1 MSPPLAEPPATRT
14 AVSGPP
20 ATRGAGPVWI
30 GFDGRGLGPAMLGA
44 EPMLDRFPNLYDR
57 DRWRR
62 FGYPLLGLGIVC
74 VIVGAIFD
82 SQKDTGTANVLLVAA
97 ALGLGLSVS
106 LWMRQRYSY
115 LRLEGDQLFFR
126 YLTVSVRLDV
136 TEVRRARVAK
146 LVAALQRRGR
156 APRSLSGADALVLR
170 LRSPDSGRLRRLLS
184 RRCVFGDELVIPLHD
199 AVLLQRQIE
208 AALAPQRRGS
218 GDEDRPPAPRRRN
231 RRR

>member
-1 MSPPLAEPPATRT
+1 MHEHFT
-14 AVSGPP
+14 
-20 ATRGAGPVWI
+20 
-30 GFDGRGLGPAMLGA
+30 
-44 EPMLDRFPNLYDR
+44 NLYDR

-62 FGYPLLGLGIVC
+62 YGYSLTAVGVLCVVLAAVFESRKQEGAGQVWLISAALTLGL
-74 VIVGAIFD
+74 AI
-82 SQKDTGTANVLLVAA
+82 
-97 ALGLGLSVS
+97 S

>member
-1 MSPPLAEPPATRT
+1 
-14 AVSGPP
+14 
-20 ATRGAGPVWI
+20 
-30 GFDGRGLGPAMLGA
+30 MLGA

-62 FGYPLLGLGIVC
+62 LGYPMLGLGLVC

-82 SQKDTGTANVLLVAA
+82 GQKDTGAANVWLVAA

-126 YLTVSVRLDV
+126 YLTVSARLDL

-156 APRSLSGADALVLR
+156 TPRSLSGADALVLR
-170 LRSPDSGRLRRLLS
+170 LRSPDTGRLRRLLS
-184 RRCVFGDELVIPLHD
+184 RRCVFGDELVIPLRD

-208 AALAPQRRGS
+208 AALAPQRRGP

>member
-1 MSPPLAEPPATRT
+1 
-14 AVSGPP
+14 
-20 ATRGAGPVWI
+20 
-30 GFDGRGLGPAMLGA
+30 MLGA

-62 FGYPLLGLGIVC
+62 YGYPLLGLGLVL
-74 VIVGAIFD
+74 VIVGAISN
-82 SQKDTGTANVLLVAA
+82 SQKGAGTLNLWLVAA

-126 YLTVSVRLDV
+126 YLTVSVRLDLA
-136 TEVRRARVAK
+136 EVRRARVAK
-146 LVAALQRRGR
+146 LLPALQHRGR
-156 APRSLSGADALVLR
+156 APRSLASADALVLR

-208 AALAPQRRGS
+208 AALAPQRRGP

>member
-1 MSPPLAEPPATRT
+1 
-14 AVSGPP
+14 
-20 ATRGAGPVWI
+20 
-30 GFDGRGLGPAMLGA
+30 
-44 EPMLDRFPNLYDR
+44 MLDRFPNLYDR

-62 FGYPLLGLGIVC
+62 YGYPMLALGVVC
-74 VIVGAIFD
+74 VVIGAIYNGR
-82 SQKDTGTANVLLVAA
+82 KDAGAVNFWLVAA
-97 ALGLGLSVS
+97 ALGFGLSVS

-126 YLTVSVRLDV
+126 YLTVSARVDL

-184 RRCVFGDELVIPLHD
+184 RRCVFGDELVIPLRD